1 MSRHHL
7 ALLAAVCL
15 SFAPAA
21 HAADWPTR
29 PLTMIN
35 PFAPG
40 GPNDVVARLFA
51 QRMGEILGE
60 SVIVENVGGAGGMN
74 GASRVA
80 KAEPDGYTFLQG
92 TVGTQ
97 AQNQT
102 LYKKPAYNAATDF
115 EPVTLVIEAPL
126 VLVARKDLPVK
137 DMTEFVAYAKA
148 NKDKMQFASAGTG
161 SAIHL
166 GCALMNMVTGI
177 DIVHVPYR
185 GANPAMQDLMSGR
198 VDYLC
203 DIITTAKAQIDA
215 DTVKPIAILS
225 KERSPALPNVPTA
238 IEQGF
243 DVDAYTWNAFFLPKG
258 TPEPIVRKLRDATVE
273 AMKTPA
279 VREKLEAAGL
289 KIATDDQTAPDYL
302 GRFVQSET
310 AKWAATIKAGGHRAE
325 LLKPAIHGGQAGD
338 LHDATIVGYGLSSR
352 RDLRGRP
359 LSQPERRRRRTA
371 SLDCRGSAIGRQG
384 YRGLAQLWPAPYS
397 PPRGFPGPACDLG
410 RFCASPRWLL

>member
-1 MSRHHL
+1 
-7 ALLAAVCL
+7 
-15 SFAPAA
+15 
-21 HAADWPTR
+21 
-29 PLTMIN
+29 MIN

-51 QRMGEILGE
+51 QRMGEILGQP
-60 SVIVENVGGAGGMN
+60 VIVENVGGAGGMN

-80 KAEPDGYTFLQG
+80 KADPDGYTFLQG

-102 LYKKPAYNAATDF
+102 LYKKPAYNASTDF
-115 EPVTLVIEAPL
+115 APVTLVIEAPL
-126 VLVARKDLPVK
+126 VLVARQDLPVK

-177 DIVHVPYR
+177 DITHVPYR

-215 DTVKPIAILS
+215 GTVKPIAILS
-225 KERSPALPNVPTA
+225 KERSPALPNVPTPWSR
-238 IEQGF
+238 
-243 DVDAYTWNAFFLPKG
+243 VSMSMPTPG
-258 TPEPIVRKLRDATVE
+258 TRSFCRRARQSPLSAKLRDATVE

-310 AKWAATIKAGGHRAE
+310 AKWAATIKAGG
-325 LLKPAIHGGQAGD
+325 ISID
-338 LHDATIVGYGLSSR
+338 
-352 RDLRGRP
+352 
-359 LSQPERRRRRTA
+359 
-371 SLDCRGSAIGRQG
+371 
-384 YRGLAQLWPAPYS
+384 
-397 PPRGFPGPACDLG
+397 
-410 RFCASPRWLL
+410 

>member
-1 MSRHHL
+1 MWKVIVAVASL
-7 ALLAAVCL
+7 ALSSGVKAEE
-15 SFAPAA
+15 
-21 HAADWPTR
+21 WPTR
-29 PLTMIN
+29 PITMIN
-35 PFAPG
+35 PFAAG
-40 GPNDVVARLFA
+40 GPNDVLARLFA
-51 QRMGEILGE
+51 QRMGEILGQP
-60 SVIVENVGGAGGMN
+60 IVLENIGGAGGMN
-74 GASRVA
+74 GADRVA
-80 KAEPDGYTFLQG
+80 KAAPDDYTFLLG

-102 LYKKPAYNAATDF
+102 LFKKPAYNSTTDF
-115 EPVTLVIEAPL
+115 KPVALMVEAPL
-126 VLVARKDLPVK
+126 VLVARKDLSVK
-137 DMTEFVAYAKA
+137 DMTEFVAYARA

-177 DIVHVPYR
+177 DITHVPYR

-215 DTVKPIAILS
+215 DTVKPIAMLS

-258 TPEPIVRKLRDATVE
+258 TPEPIVRKLRDATIE

-310 AKWAATIKAGGHRAE
+310 AKWAATIKAGG
-325 LLKPAIHGGQAGD
+325 ISID
-338 LHDATIVGYGLSSR
+338 
-352 RDLRGRP
+352 
-359 LSQPERRRRRTA
+359 
-371 SLDCRGSAIGRQG
+371 
-384 YRGLAQLWPAPYS
+384 
-397 PPRGFPGPACDLG
+397 
-410 RFCASPRWLL
+410 